1 VGLREASMAGVV
13 ALQPTFWSGRH
24 VLVTGHTGF
33 KGSWLSLWLSNMGA
47 HVHGYALDPE
57 AESGA
62 FMVAGV
68 AEVLESDTRADL
80 AEMKSLES
88 ALAETEPAVVFH
100 LAAQPFVS
108 VGYAF
113 PAETW
118 ATNVQGT
125 ANLLQAVR
133 GQPSVLG
140 VVVATTDK
148 VYEDLGSGA
157 PHTESDPLGGH
168 DPYSSS
174 KAAVELLVG
183 GFRRSYWS
191 SPDAE
196 LAVATVRAGNVIG
209 GGDWGVDRLVPD
221 CLRAFADGR
230 PVVLRSPGAVR
241 PWQHVL
247 EPLSG
252 YLRLAELLLGRS
264 SHEVASA
271 WNFGPDPDNETRVD
285 NLATMLA
292 TAWGDGAEVISDPD
306 SGTIH
311 ERGVLRLD
319 SSKARER
326 IGWSPKW
333 GLSEAVERTVDW
345 HRRLSTGMPMREV
358 CLSQISDY
366 SSPG

>member
-1 VGLREASMAGVV
+1 MAGVV
-13 ALQPTFWSGRH
+13 ARQPTFWSGRH

-33 KGSWLSLWLSNMGA
+33 KGSWLSLWLSSMGA

-57 AESGA
+57 EESGA
-62 FMVAGV
+62 FTVAEV

-80 AEMKSLES
+80 ADRESLES
-88 ALAETEPAVVFH
+88 VLAETGPEVVFH

-108 VGYAF
+108 TGYAF

-118 ATNVQGT
+118 ETNVQGT

-157 PHTESDPLGGH
+157 PHSESDPLGGH

-174 KAAVELLVG
+174 KAAVELLVA

-191 SPDAE
+191 SPDAG
-196 LAVATVRAGNVIG
+196 LAIATARAGNVIG

-252 YLRLAELLLGRS
+252 YLRLAELLLGRFS
-264 SHEVASA
+264 REVCSA
-271 WNFGPDPDNETRVD
+271 WNFGPDPDNEIRVD
-285 NLATMLA
+285 DLATMLA
-292 TAWGDGAEVISDPD
+292 MAWGDGAQVISDPS
-306 SGTIH
+306 SGRIH

-319 SSKARER
+319 SSMARER
-326 IGWSPKW
+326 LGWSPKW
-333 GLSEAVERTVDW
+333 NLSEAVEKTVDW
-345 HRRLSTGMPMREV
+345 HRGLSSGVPMREV
-358 CLSQISDY
+358 SLSQISDY
-366 SSPG
+366 NSSG

>member
-1 VGLREASMAGVV
+1 MAGVV

-33 KGSWLSLWLSNMGA
+33 KGSWLSLWLSSMGA

-57 AESGA
+57 DESCAFTVAE
-62 FMVAGV
+62 V
-68 AEVLESDTRADL
+68 AEVLESDTRAEL
-80 AEMKSLES
+80 ADRESLES
-88 ALAETEPAVVFH
+88 VLAETGPEVVFH

-108 VGYAF
+108 IGYAF

-118 ATNVQGT
+118 ETNVQGT

-148 VYEDLGSGA
+148 VYEDLGSGV

-174 KAAVELLVG
+174 KAAVELLVD

-191 SPDAE
+191 SPDAGP
-196 LAVATVRAGNVIG
+196 AVATARAGNVIG

-221 CLRAFADGR
+221 CLRAFADVR

-252 YLRLAELLLGRS
+252 YLRLAELLLGRCS
-264 SHEVASA
+264 REVCSA
-271 WNFGPDPDNETRVD
+271 WNFGPDPDDETRVD
-285 NLATMLA
+285 NLAMMLA
-292 TAWGDGAEVISDPD
+292 TAWGGGAQVISDPN

-319 SSKARER
+319 SSMARKR
-326 IGWSPKW
+326 LGWSPKW
-333 GLSEAVERTVDW
+333 SLSEAVERTVDW
-345 HRRLSTGMPMREV
+345 HRRLSTGKSMREV
-358 CLSQISDY
+358 SLSQISDY
-366 SSPG
+366 SSEG

>member
-1 VGLREASMAGVV
+1 MAGVV

-33 KGSWLSLWLSNMGA
+33 KGSWLSLWLSSMGA

-57 AESGA
+57 TESGA
-62 FMVAGV
+62 FMVAGI
-68 AEVLESDTRADL
+68 AEELESDTRADL
-80 AEMKSLES
+80 ADRKSLES
-88 ALAETEPAVVFH
+88 VLDETEPEVVFH

-118 ATNVQGT
+118 ATNVQGS

-133 GQPSVLG
+133 SQHSVRA
-140 VVVATTDK
+140 VIVATTDK

-157 PHTESDPLGGH
+157 PHLESDPLGGH

-191 SPDAE
+191 SPDSG
-196 LAVATVRAGNVIG
+196 LAIATARAGNVIG

-230 PVVLRSPGAVR
+230 PVVLRRPGAVR

-252 YLRLAELLLGRS
+252 YLRLAELLLGRRRHDIS
-264 SHEVASA
+264 SA
-271 WNFGPDPDNETRVD
+271 WNFGPDPDHETRVD
-285 NLATMLA
+285 SLATMLA
-292 TAWGDGAEVISDPD
+292 TAWGDGAEVISDPS

-319 SSKARER
+319 SSKAREQL
-326 IGWSPKW
+326 GWSPRW
-333 GLSEAVERTVDW
+333 GLSEAVAKTVEW
-345 HRRLSTGMPMREV
+345 HRTMADGGPMREF

-366 SSPG
+366 GSPG